1 MTGLVR
7 NIGAHRIGF
16 LAVLFFSAASLKAD
30 PIVIGEGPPRFEAVI
45 PIVLAVLLEAICIRW
60 LLRRWRRPALL
71 ILWLVG
77 MHLLTYP
84 LFLFVLWLSWG
95 LHPALGVAMGEGV
108 MVLVEGG
115 LIYVICRF
123 LASAKSVLPAP
134 SISKSLLASFI
145 GNICS
150 AASFPLLIRLCQ
162 FAAGAIGVSILD

>member
-16 LAVLFFSAASLKAD
+16 LAVLFFSVASLKAD

-45 PIVLAVLLEAICIRW
+45 PIVLAVLLEAVCIRW

-77 MHLLTYP
+77 MHLLTFP

-95 LHPALGVAMGEGV
+95 LDPAFGVTIGEGV
-108 MVLVEGG
+108 IVLVEGG

-123 LASAKSVLPAP
+123 LSSAKSVLPAP
-134 SISKSLLASFI
+134 SISKSLFASFI